1 MSNIE
6 GEGWLDLYRAAILE
20 LDHEKLPAMVEKAY
34 TVVQSRLRQVWQ
46 DGNDPVESQKLMDAL
61 QTLEVLRRG

>member
-1 MSNIE
+1 MPNIE

>member
-1 MSNIE
+1 MSNLE
-6 GEGWLDLYRAAILE
+6 GENWLDLYRAAILE